1 MRRVRTFLTVFAL
14 FAFSGGARA
23 AEKPEY
29 SAAYLACMEKSGGV
43 TASMLECADAEIAL
57 QDARLNKAYRA
68 LLKESSAKRQKQLR
82 DVQRL
87 WIAYRK
93 ANCDFYEDPDK
104 GTSAAISASS
114 CYLSLLAARAT
125 ELENLLEN

>member
-1 MRRVRTFLTVFAL
+1 
-14 FAFSGGARA
+14 
-23 AEKPEY
+23 
-29 SAAYLACMEKSGGV
+29 MEKSGGV